1 MLSSFTVALPTR
13 CKCLCPAFSAR
24 SLRLRP
30 ALLLTRTLPVLLLPL
45 PLLPPHPPIT
55 QLERSNSFGSSDK
68 SLSSLNTSSIS
79 NGNLNN
85 PASTSNGNASNSTGL
100 TIRGL
105 KKTSSGMPTPTINS
119 AGIMVPPPA
128 GPEMTARGKPTFCDL
143 VTAGAFPPGTYEFS
157 VGTVQSVT
165 ASVNAGGVITYG
177 SEQYASISSFALAAA
192 RSRNPARQACDGWK
206 EVRLA
211 GRKLEL
217 WRQAY
222 LAKQPPPEIPAG
234 CLKG

>member
-1 MLSSFTVALPTR
+1 MVPLGFDGGLQQQQQQRKRSGNSSDLEGLKPT
-13 CKCLCPAFSAR
+13 KS
-24 SLRLRP
+24 
-30 ALLLTRTLPVLLLPL
+30 VK
-45 PLLPPHPPIT
+45 
-55 QLERSNSFGSSDK
+55 LERSNSFGSSDK